1 MSESKWQGEGWYT
14 FEQWDTESESF
25 AWPESMTE
33 AVWVESK
40 YDFDDFSEVPD
51 GIESV
56 VTYYGDGDIPTDGM
70 RVAECFIASFT
81 PEQAAA
87 YAEAME

>member
-14 FEQWDTESESF
+14 FEQWDSESESF
-25 AWPESMTE
+25 VWPESMTE
-33 AVWVESK
+33 AEWVESE
-40 YDFDDFSEVPD
+40 YDFDDFSEVPE
-51 GIESV
+51 GFESV

-70 RVAECFIASFT
+70 RVAERFIASFT

>member
-14 FEQWDTESESF
+14 FEQWDAESESF

-51 GIESV
+51 GFESV

-70 RVAECFIASFT
+70 RVAERFIASFT